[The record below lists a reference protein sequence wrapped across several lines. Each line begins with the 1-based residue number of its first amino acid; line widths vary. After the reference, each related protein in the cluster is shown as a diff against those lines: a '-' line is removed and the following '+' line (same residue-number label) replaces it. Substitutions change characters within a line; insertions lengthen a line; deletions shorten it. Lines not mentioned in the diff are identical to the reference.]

1 MKKFVVVL
9 TIIAV
14 LVCSMLSVSAA
25 TKDELIAKMGEIPA
39 AKNEV
44 FYEGAVKFIKDAEL
58 TEDQIAKLIPLLE
71 EAKTILPKNEGA
83 AARDYTNEQIKK
95 IFDILDR
102 GCEITGYT
110 YEVVHFEKGTDYGIK
125 LIAPDKSVALEYT
138 DGIIKATGVEDANN
152 SAYIYLAAAI
162 VVLALAGAFVVVRKK
177 VNG

>member
-9 TIIAV
+9 TIVAV

-25 TKDELIAKMGEIPA
+25 TKDELIAKLGEIPA

-44 FYEGAVKFIKDAEL
+44 FYEGAVKFIKDADI

-71 EAKTILPKNEGA
+71 EAKTILPENNGA
-83 AARDYTNEQIKK
+83 AAKDYTKEQVKK
-95 IFDILDR
+95 ISDILDK

-125 LIAPDKSVALEYT
+125 LYAPDKSVALEYT
-138 DGIIKATGVEDANN
+138 DGVIKATGVEDANN
-152 SAYIYLAAAI
+152 SAYIYLAAAV